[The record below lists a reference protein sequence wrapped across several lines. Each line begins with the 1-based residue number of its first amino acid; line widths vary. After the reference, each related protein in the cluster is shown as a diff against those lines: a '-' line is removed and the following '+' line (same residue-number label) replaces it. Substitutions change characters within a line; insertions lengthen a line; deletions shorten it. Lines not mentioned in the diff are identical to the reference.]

1 MGETSVSQAQAIG
14 AQESPARTWIM
25 WVPSAAMMLANLLSY
40 LDRNV
45 LAVLS
50 PTILHDTGLTAEEY
64 AQALSAFSIFYMIGN
79 PLWGSFLDYIGLRK
93 GMIGAMAI
101 RAVASTSHAW
111 MSGFWGFSI
120 ARSVLGFGEGSA
132 FPSALKAAAESLP
145 PDRQSR
151 GTAIGYSGASLG
163 AILTPLI
170 VTPIALRFGWRSAF
184 LLTGGMSVCWI
195 VMWMVI
201 GRPPYLA
208 EYRRASMKV
217 EWPNLLERRLWLVVV
232 SFGLGAVA
240 LGVVS
245 YFSPL
250 YLNRALGLSQAQLG
264 RVLWIPL
271 LGWEAGYYFW
281 GWVADK
287 WITPGKRP
295 TGLFC
300 LLAVLALPAAMVTRT
315 GSLALVLALF
325 FWATFVA
332 DGFVVFSLRV
342 GSHLYPRHQTAMVGG
357 IGSGSWS
364 AVLAVVLLV
373 DGHWFDRKSYE
384 AIFVSMSLLP
394 VAGTALWICLSRSGN
409 LWRNEHI
416 SKDNAIRP

>member
-1 MGETSVSQAQAIG
+1 M
-14 AQESPARTWIM
+14 M
-25 WVPSAAMMLANLLSY
+25 WVPSVAMMLANLLSY
-40 LDRNV
+40 VDRQV

-50 PTILHDTGLTAEEY
+50 PTILHDTGLSAEAY

-79 PLWGSFLDYIGLRK
+79 PLWGSLLDFIGLRK
-93 GMIGAMAI
+93 GMFAAMSI
-101 RAVASTSHAW
+101 RAAASASHAW
-111 MSGFWGFSI
+111 MSGFWGFTI

-145 PDRQSR
+145 PNRQSR

-184 LLTGGMSVCWI
+184 LVTGTMSVCWLA
-195 VMWMVI
+195 MWSII
-201 GRPPYLA
+201 GRPPYVG
-208 EYRRASMKV
+208 EHRRASLKI

-287 WITPGKRP
+287 RVTPGKRP
-295 TGLFC
+295 AGLFC
-300 LLAVLALPAAMVTRT
+300 LLTVLALPSALVTLT
-315 GSLALVLALF
+315 HSLSIVLALF
-325 FWATFVA
+325 FWSTFVA
-332 DGFVVFSLRV
+332 DGFVVLSLRV
-342 GSHLYPRHQTAMVGG
+342 GSHLYPRSQTAMVGG

-373 DGHWFDRKSYE
+373 YGHWFDRGWYG
-384 AIFVSMSLLP
+384 AIFISMSLLP
-394 VAGTALWICLSRSGN
+394 AVGTVLWLWLSRTGN
-409 LWRNEHI
+409 PWRNDYT
-416 SKDNAIRP
+416 STDDAIRP